1 MPVLVCIRRFVTSGQ
16 RLRCGFWS
24 RERERERE
32 RRSLLVGS
40 GSMVNFYCRCQQQV
54 SNTFSWGIPS
64 APEEVGGVWWA
75 ICLPKSLA
83 IATCTHNWS
92 RAVGTRDSALCNQPR
107 TRLLG
112 KQYVHL
118 LPWKSEVGVPYAIH
132 ALRMLRCKIAVV
144 VFRPKEF
151 GVLAPS
157 SDALCS

>member
-92 RAVGTRDSALCNQPR
+92 RAVGSWH
-107 TRLLG
+107 TRLSSLQSTKNSTSRQTICSFTSMEIRG
-112 KQYVHL
+112 GSPLCDTCVAHAALQDSRRSL
-118 LPWKSEVGVPYAIH
+118 QTEGV
-132 ALRMLRCKIAVV
+132 R
-144 VFRPKEF
+144 RP
-151 GVLAPS
+151 
-157 SDALCS
+157 CS